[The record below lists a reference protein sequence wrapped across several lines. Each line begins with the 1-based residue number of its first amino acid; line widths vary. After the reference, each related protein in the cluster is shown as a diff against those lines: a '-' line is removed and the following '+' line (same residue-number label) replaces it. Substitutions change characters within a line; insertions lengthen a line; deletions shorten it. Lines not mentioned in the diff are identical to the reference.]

1 MYTRHGRAQS
11 LGIAILLGTAALTAG
26 CGSKEAPPAADTAA
40 TPAAAPAA
48 PDATAA
54 STAVAP
60 DAATPISWTPE
71 ALEELLAPVALYP
84 DPVLSQVLIAS
95 TNPQEVLDAGNWLL
109 QNEKLKGDA
118 LDQAARAAGFT
129 PPVRALVQFPDVI
142 DMMCR
147 ELDWTTQLGE
157 AFKADQPGVLD
168 AVQRLRAQAQD
179 VGTLKSSP
187 QMQVVNEEQDGKE
200 VVVLKPAA
208 NGEVYVPQYDPVAV
222 YSPPPTTVATTAPAT
237 TTTTTTTETGHSTG
251 ALITTGLLAFGA
263 GILVNELFDDDDNYK
278 NKYYYPNYGYG
289 GMPYYPP
296 YAYRP
301 AYGNGW
307 HPSNGYYPPPGYG
320 NKYVNNGNIYV
331 NTGGN
336 QYWDRW
342 NGQPVARPYGQT
354 RPVSSPITTARPNRN
369 DLNELNKRQPR
380 PMPADV
386 QRPTNPPSQNW
397 KGQKSYAGASRPAGE
412 RPQPKVQGSY
422 GGGSYAGTRDV
433 KAPAS
438 VASTRDAKVPAG
450 TYQGAKDAPRGDRG
464 YGNADR
470 GGGSRPQP
478 KPATA
483 QPQDRRDVASTR
495 PQAKDRPQPQ
505 TQDRQQYQP
514 QDRAQAQSRDRQK
527 YQTQDRQ
534 QSPQN
539 RGGRD
544 SAMGGSD
551 RGSSDRQASQRGRQ
565 SMPQGAH
572 SKGGGKKGGQQ
583 GKKR

>member
-1 MYTRHGRAQS
+1 MDTRHGRAWP
-11 LGIAILLGTAALTAG
+11 LRCAILLGTAALAAG
-26 CGSKEAPPAADTAA
+26 CGSKETPPATDSAA
-40 TPAAAPAA
+40 TPAA
-48 PDATAA
+48 T
-54 STAVAP
+54 STAAP
-60 DAATPISWTPE
+60 DAATATTPGAANAGAPATPVSWTPE

-129 PPVRALVQFPDVI
+129 PPVRALVQFPDVL

-157 AFKADQPGVLD
+157 AFKADQAGVLD
-168 AVQRLRAQAQD
+168 AVQRLRLQAQD

-187 QMQVVNEEQDGKE
+187 QMQVVNEQQDGKE

-222 YSPPPTTVATTAPAT
+222 YSPPPATTTTSTTVPA
-237 TTTTTTTETGHSTG
+237 TTTTTTETGYSTG
-251 ALITTGLLAFGA
+251 ALVTTGLLAFGA
-263 GILVNELFDDDDNYK
+263 GILVNELFDDDDDYK

-307 HPSNGYYPPPGYG
+307 YPSHGYYPPPGYG

-336 QYWDRW
+336 NYWNRW
-342 NGQPVARPYGQT
+342 NGQQQPVARPYGQT
-354 RPVSSPITTARPNRN
+354 RPVSSPITAARPNRN
-369 DLNELNKRQPR
+369 DLNDLNKRQPR

-386 QRPTNPPSQNW
+386 QRPANAPATKDW
-397 KGQKSYAGASRPAGE
+397 KGQKSYAGANRPAAE

-433 KAPAS
+433 KPS
-438 VASTRDAKVPAG
+438 TPVAATRDAKVPAG

-470 GGGSRPQP
+470 GGNSSRPQP
-478 KPATA
+478 KPANV

-505 TQDRQQYQP
+505 TQDRQ
-514 QDRAQAQSRDRQK
+514 K

-534 QSPQN
+534 KQPQN
-539 RGGRD
+539 RSTRD
-544 SAMGGSD
+544 SAMGGAD
-551 RGSSDRQASQRGRQ
+551 RGSSDRHASQRGRQ

-572 SKGGGKKGGQQ
+572 SKGGGGKKGGQQ

>member
-1 MYTRHGRAQS
+1 MDTRHGRAWP
-11 LGIAILLGTAALTAG
+11 LRFAILVGTAALAAG
-26 CGSKEAPPAADTAA
+26 CGSKETPPTADTAA
-40 TPAAAPAA
+40 TPAAPE
-48 PDATAA
+48 ATAA
-54 STAVAP
+54 ATAAP
-60 DAATPISWTPE
+60 PDAGTAATPASWTPE

-129 PPVRALVQFPDVI
+129 PPVRALVQFPDVV

-168 AVQRLRAQAQD
+168 AVQRLRQQAQD

-200 VVVLKPAA
+200 VVVLKPAS

-222 YSPPPTTVATTAPAT
+222 YSPPPAAATTTVPAT

-263 GILVNELFDDDDNYK
+263 GILVNELFDDDDDYK

-307 HPSNGYYPPPGYG
+307 YPSHGYYPPPGYG

-336 QYWDRW
+336 NYWDRW
-342 NGQPVARPYGQT
+342 NGQQQPVARPYGQT
-354 RPVSSPITTARPNRN
+354 RPVSSPITAARPNRN

-380 PMPADV
+380 PMPANV
-386 QRPTNPPSQNW
+386 QRPANPPAQNW
-397 KGQKSYAGASRPAGE
+397 KGQKTYAGASKPAGE

-433 KAPAS
+433 KPS
-438 VASTRDAKVPAG
+438 TPVAATRDAKVPSG
-450 TYQGAKDAPRGDRG
+450 TYQGGKGSKDAPGGDRG
-464 YGNADR
+464 YGNTDR
-470 GGGSRPQP
+470 GGGSRPQ
-478 KPATA
+478 
-483 QPQDRRDVASTR
+483 QQTR
-495 PQAKDRPQPQ
+495 DRPQPQ
-505 TQDRQQYQP
+505 TQDRQQYQS
-514 QDRAQAQSRDRQK
+514 QDRQNAQKQS
-527 YQTQDRQ
+527 RQ

-544 SAMGGSD
+544 SAMGGAD
-551 RGSSDRQASQRGRQ
+551 RGSSERQASQRGRQ

-572 SKGGGKKGGQQ
+572 SKGGGGKKGGQQ

>member
-1 MYTRHGRAQS
+1 MDTRHGRAWP
-11 LGIAILLGTAALTAG
+11 LRCAILLGTAALAAG
-26 CGSKEAPPAADTAA
+26 CGSKEAPPAPDTAA
-40 TPAAAPAA
+40 ATTPAAA
-48 PDATAA
+48 DAGA
-54 STAVAP
+54 
-60 DAATPISWTPE
+60 AATPVSWTPE

-129 PPVRALVQFPDVI
+129 PPVRALVQFPDVV

-157 AFKADQPGVLD
+157 AFKADQAGVLD
-168 AVQRLRAQAQD
+168 AVQRLRLQAQD

-187 QMQVVNEEQDGKE
+187 QMQVVNEQQDGKE